1 MDFVQDQLAT
11 GRKLRML
18 MTVDTFSHFSP
29 AIKPRF
35 TAALTLR
42 GYSKKS
48 AGKSDHRVDQGTE
61 WDDRH
66 LSNLLC
72 SALLCCLIV
81 AIYSARGSRIG
92 TKQRRSTESGSKAN
106 ERVILD

>member
-1 MDFVQDQLAT
+1 
-11 GRKLRML
+11 

-72 SALLCCLIV
+72 SALL
-81 AIYSARGSRIG
+81 SH
-92 TKQRRSTESGSKAN
+92 SGYLLSPRQSHRDQA
-106 ERVILD
+106 EALY

>member
-1 MDFVQDQLAT
+1 
-11 GRKLRML
+11 ML

-35 TAALTLR
+35 TAALTLW
-42 GYSKKS
+42 GYSKRS

-66 LSNLLC
+66 TIEDAR
-72 SALLCCLIV
+72 ALLSHNYLLSPQQSHRDQ
-81 AIYSARGSRIG
+81 AETLY
-92 TKQRRSTESGSKAN
+92 
-106 ERVILD
+106 